1 MNPLTKGEVRFSKDY
16 RKVPIVLFEGLQVN
30 DSSPIIDHISNDIVK
45 VDPVL
50 KEKHNA
56 LFTNEALKTNGER

>member
-1 MNPLTKGEVRFSKDY
+1 M
-16 RKVPIVLFEGLQVN
+16 LFEGLQVN

-50 KEKHNA
+50 KEKHKA
-56 LFTNEALKTNGER
+56 LFTNDSEKWSSGVEKGWR